1 MILYG
6 DYHTH
11 SVFSDGKS
19 TLEENAKSAQ
29 DKHLKQIAATEHG
42 FAHITGGI
50 KRKQV
55 PEIKERLKEI
65 NKKYNVDV
73 LFGIEANLIS
83 ADGDLDISPEEVKD
97 YDVVIV
103 GYHKLFRPKTFWG
116 WFNFLK
122 PNTFRIGKSSKKRIE
137 KNTEAF
143 IKALEKYDID
153 IVAHLNTGRCFVD
166 CVKVAQAAKEHG
178 AYIELNGKRL
188 AFTDKEI
195 LDMAATGVKFIIDS
209 DAHKCENVGLNN
221 KALAL
226 IDRLNIP
233 HEQVVNLDKIPEF
246 KRCNKEKK

>member
-11 SVFSDGKS
+11 STYSDGKS
-19 TLEENAKSAQ
+19 SLEQNAQSAS

-42 FAHITGGI
+42 FAHVVGGI

-55 PEIKERLKEI
+55 PEIKAELSRLNKE
-65 NKKYNVDV
+65 YNVDI

-83 ADGDLDISPEEVKD
+83 KDGDLDISPEEVKD
-97 YDVVIV
+97 FDVVIV
-103 GYHKLFRPKTFWG
+103 GYHKLFRPKTFG
-116 WFNFLK
+116 GIFNFLI
-122 PNTFRIGKSSKKRIE
+122 PNTFRIGKPSKKRIE
-137 KNTEAF
+137 KNTQAF
-143 IKALEKYDID
+143 IRAIEKYDVD

-166 CVKVAQAAKEHG
+166 CVKVAQVAKEHN

-188 AFTDKEI
+188 AFTDQEM
-195 LDMAATGVKFIIDS
+195 LDMTATGVKFIIDS
-209 DAHKCENVGLNN
+209 DAHRSENVGLNN
-221 KALAL
+221 KALAV

-233 HEQVVNLDKIPEF
+233 HEQVVNLDKIPQF